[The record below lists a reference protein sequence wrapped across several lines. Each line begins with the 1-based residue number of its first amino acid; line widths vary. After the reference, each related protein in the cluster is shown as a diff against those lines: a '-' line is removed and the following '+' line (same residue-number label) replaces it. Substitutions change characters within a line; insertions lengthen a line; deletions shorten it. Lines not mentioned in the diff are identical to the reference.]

1 MIDSELPR
9 FLIDRL
15 QKPLPG
21 AAAQRLMEP
30 ELSYGRHRGPAQP
43 DARPAAVVAALHM
56 IDGQW
61 YLPLMIRPDTA
72 AHHAGQISLP
82 GGTVEAGETS
92 EAATL
97 RELEEELGI
106 SRSGTLLLGRLTD
119 VYVYG
124 TNFLIT
130 PWVAMIEA
138 KATFRPSPAEVEEIL
153 QIPLVHLLDPA
164 NRGQHIEQ
172 RGSLRFVA
180 PHFRWHEHTIWGATS
195 MILAELADLL
205 AETA

>member
-1 MIDSELPR
+1 MNADLPQ
-9 FLIDRL
+9 FLTERL
-15 QKPLPG
+15 HQPLPG
-21 AAAQRLMEP
+21 SMAQRLMES
-30 ELSYGRHRGPAQP
+30 ELSYGRHCGPARP
-43 DARPAAVVAALHM
+43 DARPAGVVAALYM
-56 IDGQW
+56 IDGRW
-61 YLPLMIRPDTA
+61 HLPLMVRPDTA

-92 EAATL
+92 EAAAL

-138 KATFRPSPAEVEEIL
+138 TATFRPSAAEVEEIL
-153 QIPLVHLLDPA
+153 QIPIEHLLDPA

-172 RGSLRFVA
+172 RGSLRFMA
-180 PHFRWHEHTIWGATS
+180 PHFRWHEHRIWGATS

-205 AETA
+205 AKTA

>member
-1 MIDSELPR
+1 MNADLPQ
-9 FLIDRL
+9 FLTERL
-15 QKPLPG
+15 HHPLPG
-21 AAAQRLMEP
+21 SIAQRTMEP
-30 ELSYGRHRGPAQP
+30 ELSYGRHCGPARP

-56 IDGQW
+56 IDGRW
-61 YLPLMIRPDTA
+61 HLPLMVRPETA

-92 EAATL
+92 EVAAL

-106 SRSGTLLLGRLTD
+106 SRSAALLLGRLTD

-130 PWVAMIEA
+130 PWVVAIQGT
-138 KATFRPSPAEVEEIL
+138 ATFRPSAAEVQEIL
-153 QIPLVHLLDPA
+153 QIPLSHLLDPA

-180 PHFRWHEHTIWGATS
+180 PHFQWYEHRIWGATS
-195 MILAELADLL
+195 MILAEFSAVLSEIA
-205 AETA
+205 